1 LFGVCNVVVDGEVWM
16 AVHAVEQDLVF
27 DCCYSKLFL
36 ARDFPVELTPDLFDA
51 CTLLLFVLS
60 GG

>member
-1 LFGVCNVVVDGEVWM
+1 MV
-16 AVHAVEQDLVF
+16 VHAVEPDLVF

-36 ARDFPVELTPDLFDA
+36 DWDFPVELTPDLFDL
-51 CTLLLFVLS
+51 CTLFAFVLS

>member
-1 LFGVCNVVVDGEVWM
+1 VGNVVVDGGVWM
-16 AVHAVEQDLVF
+16 AVYAVEPDLVF

-36 ARDFPVELTPDLFDA
+36 ARDFPVELTPVSFDA
-51 CTLLLFVLS
+51 CTLLPFILS